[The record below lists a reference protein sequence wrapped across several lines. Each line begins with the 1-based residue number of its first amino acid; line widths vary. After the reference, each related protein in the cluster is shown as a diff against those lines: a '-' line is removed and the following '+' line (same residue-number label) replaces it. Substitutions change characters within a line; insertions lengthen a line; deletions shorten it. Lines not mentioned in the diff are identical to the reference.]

1 MLDPLHSLHRLLW
14 RWCLHMLSIR
24 FSSFL
29 LLVAR
34 SPTVASPTGVLMR
47 GDSRWLACISPPGNV
62 VSDGFSF
69 CRLPCTG
76 LPQLLMSCTLVC
88 SLRCRF
94 IAPSL
99 LSGLARFS
107 VDTVPWLS
115 ALSPSRPLCNR
126 HQCRLRCVEGFAVT
140 RTQRGGGSGPAA
152 VGSCPI
158 SAWQCKGSVI
168 ARLGACAQCTSLH
181 SVRQHPGGVCRQHA

>member
-1 MLDPLHSLHRLLW
+1 MLPPLHSLQMLLRRWCSQMLDPLHSLQILLM
-14 RWCLHMLSIR
+14 RWCWQTLDPLHSLQSLLRRWCSHMLSIR

-34 SPTVASPTGVLMR
+34 SPIVASPTVALSTGVFMR

-62 VSDGFSF
+62 GSDGFSF

-76 LPQLLMSCTLVC
+76 LPQLLMSWTLVC

-107 VDTVPWLS
+107 VDTVPWLG
-115 ALSPSRPLCNR
+115 ALSPFHTSIRIRVCT
-126 HQCRLRCVEGFAVT
+126 A
-140 RTQRGGGSGPAA
+140 
-152 VGSCPI
+152 SC
-158 SAWQCKGSVI
+158 SVNE
-168 ARLGACAQCTSLH
+168 S
-181 SVRQHPGGVCRQHA
+181 

>member
-1 MLDPLHSLHRLLW
+1 MRHLGIPCSISFRTGARRRSIPCTPYLHWLLWRWCSQMLDPLHSLHRLLM
-14 RWCLHMLSIR
+14 RWCSQMPDPLHSLQSLLRRWCSHMLSIR

-34 SPTVASPTGVLMR
+34 SPVVASPAGVLMR

-62 VSDGFSF
+62 GSDGFSF

-88 SLRCRF
+88 SVRCRF

-107 VDTVPWLS
+107 VDTVPWLG
-115 ALSPSRPLCNR
+115 ALSPFHTSIRIRVCT
-126 HQCRLRCVEGFAVT
+126 A
-140 RTQRGGGSGPAA
+140 
-152 VGSCPI
+152 SC
-158 SAWQCKGSVI
+158 SVNE
-168 ARLGACAQCTSLH
+168 S
-181 SVRQHPGGVCRQHA
+181 